1 MSDRTQNDG
10 DRKTGIIVGIL
21 FIVATAFL
29 FLGEP
34 FYKPYLDAP
43 DALTVVAQNKPR
55 FVLGLGIE
63 LICILA
69 MPLIGAFIFPVLRR
83 VNTGMA
89 LTYFFF
95 RSLEGIILLAVAL
108 TNKFAVLSLS
118 EALLAG
124 GDPAA
129 SGAALEV
136 IRAQNVWADTA
147 GPLYNVIFMCGALC
161 LYTVLFRARLIPRW
175 ISVWGLVSV
184 LILGVAA
191 ISGIFARPPL
201 VWEVALIAPL
211 AVQEMVMALWFIF
224 RGFERSINV
233 GEHAGTAKGGP

>member
-1 MSDRTQNDG
+1 MSDKTQYDG
-10 DRKTGIIVGIL
+10 DRRTGIIVGML

-55 FVLGLGIE
+55 YVLGLGIE

-83 VNTGMA
+83 VSVGLA
-89 LTYFFF
+89 LAYFFF

-108 TNKFAVLSLS
+108 TNKLAVLSLS

-124 GDPAA
+124 GDPVA
-129 SGAALEV
+129 SGAALSV
-136 IRAQNVWADTA
+136 IRAQNIWADTA
-147 GPLYNVIFMCGALC
+147 GTLYNVIFVCGALC
-161 LYTVLFRARLIPRW
+161 LYAVLFRARLVPRW

-184 LILGVAA
+184 LVLGAA
-191 ISGIFARPPL
+191 AVSGIFAKPPL
-201 VWEVALIAPL
+201 FWEVVLVAPL
-211 AVQEMVMALWFIF
+211 ALQEMVMALWFIF
-224 RGFERSINV
+224 RGFNRSA
-233 GEHAGTAKGGP
+233 HDLPKWQ